1 MTIDRASP
9 SNQPILLPEQVTDS
23 FYKTT
28 SSNRRVKTA
37 TNVEPQLPKTQ
48 PGETRE
54 NKSILTRKVT
64 ALTPAIKRDSIDSG
78 YDTESLN
85 SYASSNTS
93 GNSDSH
99 SEILTSSDSDLKL
112 FSERHKHIPYADE
125 NTIDDDNL
133 TPTDIKQ
140 QINKQSD
147 SNTSLYTNLKNN
159 LEKISNNLD
168 NIGFN
173 TVNNL
178 PRAINVFSKENTK
191 QFISSC
197 DQLKLNETGKG
208 IIDNVNELLKW
219 SQTTPKV
226 PAENLNNAEKQYS
239 KLQAQYTELSHK
251 QLDKPSSKNS
261 KKLLSLE
268 DKMDTFMKDTLVPTR
283 KEFDKPVYTRID
295 SQPSYIT
302 FKRNIKTLR
311 DALPK
316 DIHANAP
323 IESKI
328 RTWLYNIILERS
340 KG

>member
-9 SNQPILLPEQVTDS
+9 SNQPILLPEQVTGS

-48 PGETRE
+48 PGETKE
-54 NKSILTRKVT
+54 NKSILARKVT
-64 ALTPAIKRDSIDSG
+64 ALAPAIKRDSIDSG

-93 GNSDSH
+93 DNSDSY
-99 SEILTSSDSDLKL
+99 SEILTISDSDLEL
-112 FSERHKHIPYADE
+112 FSERHKHIPYADA

-133 TPTDIKQ
+133 TPTDIIQ

-147 SNTSLYTNLKNN
+147 SNTNLYTNLKNN

-178 PRAINVFSKENTK
+178 PRAINVFSNENTK

-197 DQLKLNETGKG
+197 DQLKLHETGKG
-208 IIDNVNELLKW
+208 IIDNINELLKW

-226 PAENLNNAEKQYS
+226 PTENLNNAEKKYS

-251 QLDKPSSKNS
+251 QLNKPTSKTA
-261 KKLLSLE
+261 KKLYSLAGE
-268 DKMDTFMKDTLVPTR
+268 MDLFMKDKLKPAR
-283 KEFDKPVYTRID
+283 RAFDISVYTQID
-295 SQPSYIT
+295 SQPAYPS
-302 FKRNIKTLR
+302 FKKNAKTLR
-311 DALPK
+311 DAMPN

-323 IESKI
+323 IENKI